1 MIIKFE
7 NALKF
12 LLFICSLCI
21 CVTACGSENMTD
33 AGYTEIGKE
42 EAEDIEHAETDISG
56 EEYVYNAA
64 DEETTEFDE
73 QKELTDSEKYFS
85 EKQEHISD
93 ISNGQCTLEKTEEN
107 EYTITL
113 YDKEHAEVD
122 SIVYLYREPWVEA
135 VTDTLLEINFSVG
148 SPARYTFYF
157 DMEKARIS
165 DTFFNSILFGDQY
178 IAYMAIEDEDEIT
191 LILTDLFKEQILY
204 QEIIRDF
211 SLFADYMG
219 AVIGIEM
226 IDEQNIRLEY
236 YEGADMTIVSE
247 IIALNLEKE
256 AESISGW
263 EGNGTFLI
271 YSGNYYAAHLEA
283 NIFTEIK
290 WEDGG
295 LKEEVRL
302 IEYDTRDSR
311 QAMEGKEGYYILKDI
326 TGEEEKK
333 LWYGIDG
340 LAELSQAKEYVWED
354 EDLKRYKQLFYEED
368 STGFSGKGGVIY
380 QRWDGLFAWEKSV
393 GYTMED
399 RTFSAREGEWSVRIS
414 YPYFSD
420 NSSYTCTDEVNQ
432 AIEQELRNRCKLYC
446 VIRQTYIC

>member
-1 MIIKFE
+1 MDTMIEQFR
-7 NALKF
+7 NTLKF
-12 LLFICSLCI
+12 ILLICLLCI

-42 EAEDIEHAETDISG
+42 EAEDIEHAETYISR
-56 EEYVYNAA
+56 EEYAYNAA

-73 QKELTDSEKYFS
+73 QKELTDSEKYFR

-165 DTFFNSILFGDQY
+165 GTFFNSILFGDQY

-247 IIALNLEKE
+247 IIALELENE
-256 AESISGW
+256 AESIS
-263 EGNGTFLI
+263 
-271 YSGNYYAAHLEA
+271 S
-283 NIFTEIK
+283 
-290 WEDGG
+290 
-295 LKEEVRL
+295 
-302 IEYDTRDSR
+302 
-311 QAMEGKEGYYILKDI
+311 QAMEGKEG
-326 TGEEEKK
+326 
-333 LWYGIDG
+333 
-340 LAELSQAKEYVWED
+340 
-354 EDLKRYKQLFYEED
+354 
-368 STGFSGKGGVIY
+368 KGGVICP
-380 QRWDGLFAWEKSV
+380 K
-393 GYTMED
+393 
-399 RTFSAREGEWSVRIS
+399 
-414 YPYFSD
+414 
-420 NSSYTCTDEVNQ
+420 
-432 AIEQELRNRCKLYC
+432 
-446 VIRQTYIC
+446 